1 MLETTSD
8 TGNSFSKSKK
18 LWNTVDD
25 VYPCYPPFPA
35 MVITE

>member
-18 LWNTVDD
+18 LWNTAE
-25 VYPCYPPFPA
+25 PPFPA
-35 MVITE
+35 LVITE